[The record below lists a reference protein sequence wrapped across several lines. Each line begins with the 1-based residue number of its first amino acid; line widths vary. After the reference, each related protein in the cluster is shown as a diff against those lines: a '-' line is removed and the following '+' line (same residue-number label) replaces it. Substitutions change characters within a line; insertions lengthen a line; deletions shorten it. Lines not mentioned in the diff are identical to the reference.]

1 MAEKIRL
8 THRKLQVATWDYKR
22 EPASSHP
29 AGRCH
34 QRLLAGLNFRFAN
47 ALATSSACSM
57 KIFDDG
63 SDEALGA
70 RQCVPDPHLPGCR
83 VGEKLDV
90 VHALA
95 PIIMA
100 AGIKGE

>member
-1 MAEKIRL
+1 
-8 THRKLQVATWDYKR
+8 
-22 EPASSHP
+22 
-29 AGRCH
+29 
-34 QRLLAGLNFRFAN
+34 
-47 ALATSSACSM
+47 M